1 MTVNLVLKHSTA
13 PCRPL
18 DKIFSSLGLTSGFPN
33 LSLLSHLISCDSLS
47 QNLSCGH
54 SELLTISSVHVDFPN
69 SLPFTILQGSNQRFY
84 GFIKSS
90 LGHPTGNNFGLL
102 CLQSLYL
109 NYCTACTHLPT
120 HPPTHPPIHSSIHP
134 SIYPLT
140 HLPILPSS
148 HPSIPLSTHSPT
160 YPSSHP
166 LIHPSLYLPTHP
178 PTHPPIHS
186 SIHPSIYPFTY
197 PTIHPSTHS
206 CTHPSTNPSIH
217 PSIHSLIQ
225 PPIYQF
231 TYSSIYSFTHS
242 TINLLVLY

>member
-90 LGHPTGNNFGLL
+90 LGHPTGNNFALL

-109 NYCTACTHLPT
+109 NYCTACTH
-120 HPPTHPPIHSSIHP
+120 
-134 SIYPLT
+134 
-140 HLPILPSS
+140 
-148 HPSIPLSTHSPT
+148 
-160 YPSSHP
+160 
-166 LIHPSLYLPTHP
+166 LPTHP

-217 PSIHSLIQ
+217 PSIHSSNPLSISSPIHPSIHSLIQ
-225 PPIYQF
+225 LS
-231 TYSSIYSFTHS
+231 TYSSCIDWEPDMCQ
-242 TINLLVLY
+242 VL

>member
-1 MTVNLVLKHSTA
+1 MTVSLGLKYSAA

-69 SLPFTILQGSNQRFY
+69 SLPFPILQGSNQRFY

-109 NYCTACTHLPT
+109 NYCAACTH
-120 HPPTHPPIHSSIHP
+120 
-134 SIYPLT
+134 
-140 HLPILPSS
+140 
-148 HPSIPLSTHSPT
+148 
-160 YPSSHP
+160 
-166 LIHPSLYLPTHP
+166 LPTHP

-217 PSIHSLIQ
+217 PSIHSLIPLSINSPIHPSIHPLIQ
-225 PPIYQF
+225 PS
-231 TYSSIYSFTHS
+231 TYSSCIDWE
-242 TINLLVLY
+242 LDMCQVL

>member
-1 MTVNLVLKHSTA
+1 MTVSLVLKYSAA

-69 SLPFTILQGSNQRFY
+69 SLPFPIIQGSNQRFY

-109 NYCTACTHLPT
+109 NYCTACTHLPI

-140 HLPILPSS
+140 HLPILSS
-148 HPSIPLSTHSPT
+148 IHPSIYPLTHLPILSSTHPSTPLSTHSPT

-166 LIHPSLYLPTHP
+166 LIHP
-178 PTHPPIHS
+178 
-186 SIHPSIYPFTY
+186 
-197 PTIHPSTHS
+197 
-206 CTHPSTNPSIH
+206 TN
-217 PSIHSLIQ
+217 
-225 PPIYQF
+225 
-231 TYSSIYSFTHS
+231 
-242 TINLLVLY
+242 

>member
-1 MTVNLVLKHSTA
+1 MTVSLVLKYSAA

-18 DKIFSSLGLTSGFPN
+18 DKIFSSLGLISGFPN
-33 LSLLSHLISCDSLS
+33 LSLLSHLISCDFLS
-47 QNLSCGH
+47 QILSCGH

-69 SLPFTILQGSNQRFY
+69 SLPFPILQGSNQRFY

-109 NYCTACTHLPT
+109 NYCTACTHLPIHPLT
-120 HPPTHPPIHSSIHP
+120 HLPIHSSIHP

-140 HLPILPSS
+140 HL
-148 HPSIPLSTHSPT
+148 
-160 YPSSHP
+160 
-166 LIHPSLYLPTHP
+166 
-178 PTHPPIHS
+178 PIHS

-217 PSIHSLIQ
+217 PSIHSLIPLSINSPIHPSIHPLIQ
-225 PPIYQF
+225 PS
-231 TYSSIYSFTHS
+231 TYSSCIDWE
-242 TINLLVLY
+242 LDMCQVL

>member
-134 SIYPLT
+134 SIYP
-140 HLPILPSS
+140 
-148 HPSIPLSTHSPT
+148 
-160 YPSSHP
+160 
-166 LIHPSLYLPTHP
+166 
-178 PTHPPIHS
+178 
-186 SIHPSIYPFTY
+186 FTY